1 MNKKILKCNDTEI
14 EKYKFHQHKSSFSI
28 DNIDV
33 NEIVVPNKVCFVKM
47 DFKYFIGY
55 ADTKKIRTLCIF
67 LPKMSAYRRDIDK
80 TECLS
85 FTIKYEKLLERYNE
99 IWKKTTLVKLSK
111 KNFTVN
117 VHAMRNM

>member
-1 MNKKILKCNDTEI
+1 
-14 EKYKFHQHKSSFSI
+14 
-28 DNIDV
+28 
-33 NEIVVPNKVCFVKM
+33 
-47 DFKYFIGY
+47 
-55 ADTKKIRTLCIF
+55 
-67 LPKMSAYRRDIDK
+67 MSAYRRDIDK

-99 IWKKTTLVKLSK
+99 IWKITTLVKLSK